1 MSNLSEEEIIN
12 VITKMLEKNDD
23 IFEETGNHLYFSKM
37 TAEAIQGLLD
47 LYNNTKKSELILANK
62 FQKVNI
68 ELNKEKENNK
78 ELIEGQ
84 IKTLEEILQPQLLKK
99 YVSKDK
105 IKERYEKLKH
115 YDYIEI
121 NELLKLLEE

>member
-1 MSNLSEEEIIN
+1 MSKEEIVKIIKEMIQWSDHN
-12 VITKMLEKNDD
+12 TYKMAL
-23 IFEETGNHLYFSKM
+23 
-37 TAEAIQGLLD
+37 QGLLD
-47 LYNNTKKSELILANK
+47 LYN
-62 FQKVNI
+62 
-68 ELNKEKENNK
+68 KEKEKNK

-121 NELLKLLEE
+121 KELLKLLEE